1 MKGIDWIK
9 IAICMFEDEKMR
21 LFDALEERDLIVYL
35 WLRLL
40 LQAGKVNDGG
50 LIYLNENVPYTKE
63 MLSVLFNRPFP
74 LVEKVLNLLES
85 FGMIEIY
92 ENNIIRICNWEKH
105 QNIEGMKKVREINRE
120 RTRNFRAR
128 NKIECE
134 GNNHNKTNN
143 ESCNN
148 NENGENIKNKN
159 KHKNNNEDKASNK
172 NNTDDKKFSNLNVSQ
187 ISNANVT
194 EQKEK
199 REKENKKKNLE
210 LDKEEKGIKHI
221 SKDTTSYSFFNNN
234 NSKESKVNSEKVS
247 RSYEDLKE
255 KGYKLIGELEEN
267 KVKVKGLTLNWILEL
282 LAIHEEKYIIMAI
295 NIGIQRNKG
304 EINYISGI
312 LKNWLSEGYPKT
324 YEEMEF
330 KSSKEKQKL
339 RFNNFE
345 GREYDYDDLEERL
358 LGWKK

>member
-9 IAICMFEDEKMR
+9 IAVCMFEDEKMR

-40 LQAGKVNDGG
+40 LQAGKVNDNG

-63 MLSVLFNRPFP
+63 MLAVLFNRPINP
-74 LVEKVLNLLES
+74 VVKGLELLES

-92 ENNIIRICNWEKH
+92 EDNVIWICNWEKH
-105 QNIEGMKKVREINRE
+105 QNIEGMKKVREINKE
-120 RTRNFRAR
+120 RTRNCRER
-128 NKIECE
+128 KKNEYKVTDNKI
-134 GNNHNKTNN
+134 NN

-148 NENGENIKNKN
+148 
-159 KHKNNNEDKASNK
+159 
-172 NNTDDKKFSNLNVSQ
+172 SNLNLSQ
-187 ISNANVT
+187 ICNGNVT

-210 LDKEEKGIKHI
+210 LDKKERELKDV
-221 SKDTTSYSFFNNN
+221 SKDTSSYSFLNQNNF
-234 NSKESKVNSEKVS
+234 KASKVKSESIS

-255 KGYKLIGELEEN
+255 KGYKLIRGLEEN
-267 KVKVKGLTLNWILEL
+267 NVNVKGLTLNWILER

-295 NIGIQRNKG
+295 NIAIQRNKG
-304 EINYISGI
+304 EINYITGI
-312 LKNWLSEGYPKT
+312 LKNWLSEGYPKAN
-324 YEEMEF
+324 EEMEF
-330 KSSKEKQKL
+330 KSTKEKSKL
-339 RFNNFE
+339 KFNNFE
-345 GREYDYDDLEERL
+345 GRAYDYEDLEERL